1 MRNIRILIF
10 SSLFLLFSSI
20 SYGQDIVFV
29 NLQKILN
36 ESKAGKQAQ
45 DFLKKKINN
54 ENKKLEKEAEQLKKE
69 EKELINKK
77 KTISS
82 EDYKKSLND
91 LRGKN
96 INYQKRKREI
106 NNELLKNKN
115 DARNQLMQALNPILT
130 KYMSENNIQIILE
143 KKYVIMANSKVDLT
157 NEILKLLDNKIK
169 SLNLK

>member
-54 ENKKLEKEAEQLKKE
+54 EKFIA
-69 EKELINKK
+69 
-77 KTISS
+77 TITERANPNNTSI
-82 EDYKKSLND
+82 EVV
-91 LRGKN
+91 
-96 INYQKRKREI
+96 KR
-106 NNELLKNKN
+106 
-115 DARNQLMQALNPILT
+115 
-130 KYMSENNIQIILE
+130 
-143 KKYVIMANSKVDLT
+143 
-157 NEILKLLDNKIK
+157 
-169 SLNLK
+169 